1 MQHAG
6 HHMEQGKETIF
17 SVVWFII
24 HYIEWI
30 VLILFIYINIYIYI
44 VITDLDTADVMA
56 VFVKY
61 YQKRVK

>member
-1 MQHAG
+1 MEHAG
-6 HHMEQGKETIF
+6 HHMEQGKKTIF

-24 HYIEWI
+24 HYNKWI
-30 VLILFIYINIYIYI
+30 VMILFIYKYIYI
-44 VITDLDTADVMA
+44 VITYLDTADVMA